1 MGVVNVNI
9 LGHACYICEN
19 EPFTF
24 MLTFLKNK
32 INKFLAFFQR
42 FGPLAP
48 VIYCFVIA
56 LVLFFTFRVILNL
69 LYWDRVTTEPRFLL
83 MYPIGVRI
91 DTIVISYFLFLP
103 TTLFLLLPESINR
116 YLKNFW
122 TIYFTVFIFV
132 IFFLEMATFAFM
144 REYDLRPDSI
154 FIRYLGNFKEV
165 SATVWKANKW
175 DLILALLLSG
185 FVVWL
190 AWKSFRK
197 LVVGYRHMKWPYHF
211 LLLPCLLAL
220 LFMGARSSFGPR
232 PANISTAYFSERNKL
247 VNELT
252 LNSTFSIYMAIDML
266 SHEKNPSAFYGSMSE
281 EEIFQRVRTNM
292 LLPDSL
298 FVQSEIPFLHKQP
311 SLKTERPMNVV
322 IILEESLGA
331 EYVGFLKG
339 LPLTP
344 YLDSLSKKGLAF
356 TNLYSTGTRTVRG
369 IEATLSGFLPTPGSS
384 VVNLGLSRRG
394 FFTAGQLFG
403 SAGYTT
409 EFIYGGESNF
419 DEMRSFF
426 LGNGFDHVYDLP
438 TFKDYVFKSTWG
450 VSDEDLMTKADEVFR
465 SHGDKPFFSV
475 ILSTSNHS
483 PFEFPDG
490 RIQLYEQPK
499 NTVFNAMKYADY
511 AIGKFFELAKRS
523 PYYNNTLFLV
533 VADHSTRVFGDDF
546 IPVQKFHIPGVLI
559 GPNVPTEA
567 FTKVASQIDL
577 LPTILNYAG
586 IDVTT
591 PMIGRNLMT
600 MPAGDPGRCF
610 MQYGMNYGYMTGDT
624 VTILQ
629 PYLKPQAF
637 IYDNRSFKLTA
648 IPNADPEKNKDA
660 LAHALLP
667 WKLYETQR
675 YRLK

>member
-1 MGVVNVNI
+1 MI
-9 LGHACYICEN
+9 
-19 EPFTF
+19 
-24 MLTFLKNK
+24 TFLKKIVNK
-32 INKFLAFFQR
+32 IFALFQKL
-42 FGPLAP
+42 GPLAP
-48 VIYCFVIA
+48 VIFCF
-56 LVLFFTFRVILNL
+56 LFTLLIFFSFRVILNII
-69 LYWDRVTTEPRFLL
+69 YWSRVTTEPRFLL

-91 DTIVISYFLFLP
+91 DTIVLSYFLILP
-103 TTLFLLLPESINR
+103 TLLFLLLPKSINK
-116 YLKNFW
+116 YLTNFW
-122 TIYFTVFIFV
+122 TIYFTVFTAL
-132 IFFLEMATFAFM
+132 IFFLEMATFAFI

-165 SATVWKANKW
+165 TETVWKANKL
-175 DLILALLLSG
+175 DLILAFLLTAL
-185 FVVWL
+185 VIWI

-197 LVVGYRHMKWPYHF
+197 LIVGYWPMKWPYRL
-211 LLLPCLLAL
+211 LLLPCLLGL

-232 PANISTAYFSERNKL
+232 PANISTAYFSEKNKL

-252 LNSTFSIYMAIDML
+252 LNSTFSIYMAIDLL
-266 SHEKNPSAFYGSMSE
+266 SHEKDPTAFYGNMTE
-281 EEIFQRVRTNM
+281 EEIFRRVKKNM
-292 LLPDSL
+292 LVDDSQ
-298 FVQSEIPFLHKQP
+298 FVPSEVPFMHKG
-311 SLKTERPMNVV
+311 SGLKTSRPLNVV
-322 IILEESLGA
+322 ILLEESLGA
-331 EYVGFLKG
+331 EYVGFLNG

-344 YLDSLSKKGLAF
+344 CLDSLSQQGLSF

-369 IEATLSGFLPTPGSS
+369 IEATIAGFLPTPGES

-438 TFKDYVFKSTWG
+438 TFKNYAFKGTWG
-450 VSDEDLMTKADEVFR
+450 VSDEDLMVKADEVFR

-499 NTVFNAMKYADY
+499 NSVLNAMKYADY
-511 AIGKFFELAKRS
+511 SIGRLFELARKS
-523 PYYNNTLFLV
+523 AYYNNTLFLV
-533 VADHSTRVFGDDF
+533 VADHNTRVFGNDF
-546 IPVQKFHIPGVLI
+546 IPVNKFHIPGVLI
-559 GPNVPTEA
+559 GPNVPAQA

-577 LPTILNYAG
+577 LPTILHFAG
-586 IDVTT
+586 VDIPT

-600 MPAGDPGRCF
+600 MPADEPGRCF
-610 MQYGMNYGYMTGDT
+610 MQYGMNYGYMVGDT
-624 VTILQ
+624 VTVLQ
-629 PYLKPQAF
+629 PYLKPQTF
-637 IYDNRSFKLTA
+637 VYDKQSFVLTPV
-648 IPNADPEKNKDA
+648 PNPDPERNKDA